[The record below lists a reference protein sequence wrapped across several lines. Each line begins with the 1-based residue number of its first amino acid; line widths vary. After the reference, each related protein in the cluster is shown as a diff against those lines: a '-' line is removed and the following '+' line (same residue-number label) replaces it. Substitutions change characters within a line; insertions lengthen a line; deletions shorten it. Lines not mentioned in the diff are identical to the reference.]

1 MTFLKSIAVIVW
13 VAKRGISEVV
23 ASILLIAVISTASFL
38 AVTASS
44 KQILEKKTTVSEAL
58 HEKGTQI
65 QELVS
70 VITSKADSGKISFE
84 LLNYGIKEIT
94 VDDVLVDGKK
104 SAFTIKENGKNTSNI
119 IPKKKI
125 IVLETNT
132 TGNSIQLVT
141 GTGNLIGIKI
151 Q

>member
-1 MTFLKSIAVIVW
+1 MTFLKSNAVIVW

-23 ASILLIAVISTASFL
+23 ASILLIAVITTASFL

-44 KQILEKKTTVSEAL
+44 KQIMESKTTVSEAL
-58 HEKGTQI
+58 HEKGAQI

-70 VITSKADSGKISFE
+70 VITSKADSSKISLE
-84 LLNYGIKEIT
+84 MLNYGMMEIT

-104 SAFTIKENGKNTSNI
+104 SAFTIKENGAALPNT
-119 IPKKKI
+119 IPKKKLV
-125 IVLETNT
+125 VLETNA
-132 TGNSIQLVT
+132 TGNSVQLIT
-141 GTGNLIGIKI
+141 GTGNLIEIKI